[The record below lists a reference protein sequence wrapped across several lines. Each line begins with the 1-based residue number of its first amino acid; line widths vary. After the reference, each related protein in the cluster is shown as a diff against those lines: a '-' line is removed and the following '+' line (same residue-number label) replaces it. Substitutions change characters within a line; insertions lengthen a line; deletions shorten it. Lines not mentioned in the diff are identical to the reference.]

1 MCSKN
6 TLQVLLDET
15 VGGLREIFGEKLDR
29 VILYGSYAR
38 GDYDEESDIDVMA
51 LVDMDGE
58 TLAGYRRRVNAFSN
72 QLDLKHDVLLSIKL
86 QDLAT
91 FLQWENTLPFFK
103 NVKKDGILIDGAA

>member
-15 VGGLREIFGEKLDR
+15 VRGLRDIFGERLDS

-51 LVDMDGE
+51 LVKMDRE
-58 TLAGYRRRVNAFSN
+58 ELTGYRRRRAMEVYYVKNRSLW
-72 QLDLKHDVLLSIKL
+72 LDIKIIFMTF
-86 QDLAT
+86 AT
-91 FLQWENTLPFFK
+91 VFT
-103 NVKKDGILIDGAA
+103 GRGSR

>member
-15 VGGLREIFGEKLDR
+15 VRGLRDIFGERLDS

-51 LVDMDGE
+51 LVKMNRE
-58 TLAGYRRRVNAFSN
+58 ELTGYRRRVNAFSN
-72 QLDLKHDVLLSIKL
+72 QLDLKHDVLLSIRL
-86 QDLAT
+86 QDTGT
-91 FLQWENTLPFFK
+91 FSQWEDALPFFK
-103 NVKKDGILIDGAA
+103 NVKKDGIRIDGAA